1 MREPGIIVQ
10 PINDIGEPC
19 SVVSPLFIHDVL
31 IKCKSFALMYS
42 QEDLLINSSVKLPQ
56 LVKKKECI
64 VLTLVYLELYRP
76 QRVMFFLYI
85 FQPVVAVLGGNTR
98 ALFRAKGKVTGK
110 H

>member
-1 MREPGIIVQ
+1 MQ
-10 PINDIGEPC
+10 
-19 SVVSPLFIHDVL
+19 VL
-31 IKCKSFALMYS
+31 RVNVLSRGFTYQLQS
-42 QEDLLINSSVKLPQ
+42 LTSSARQ
-56 LVKKKECI
+56 KKECI